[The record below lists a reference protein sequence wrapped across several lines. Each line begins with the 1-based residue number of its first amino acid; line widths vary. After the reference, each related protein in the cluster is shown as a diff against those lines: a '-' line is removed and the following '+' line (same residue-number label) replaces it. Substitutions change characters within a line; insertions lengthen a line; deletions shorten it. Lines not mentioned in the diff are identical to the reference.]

1 MKKGLTDNVLTAAIC
16 AAVFSLL
23 MMAGSMVHA
32 IIAGFEDATDITRT
46 AENTRSAEQAP
57 EAAELDPNVLSVP
70 AAGMAGKGETI
81 AYDCK
86 DMIYQT
92 TGSGI
97 KFVRELGG
105 VYNAAIING
114 QFGLYKLAYG
124 HLQPVDNSVLD
135 PDSIRKLRY
144 TLVNCKEY
152 YIRSGVQML
161 TGASSSGARG

>member
-1 MKKGLTDNVLTAAIC
+1 MKTGVTLDFVPVAIFAAI
-16 AAVFSLL
+16 FSVM
-23 MMAGSMVHA
+23 MMAGSMLYA
-32 IIAGFEDATDITRT
+32 IIAGFDNATDITRT
-46 AENTRSAEQAP
+46 AEKDP
-57 EAAELDPNVLSVP
+57 EAAEFDPSVLPAP
-70 AAGMAGKGETI
+70 AAGKGGSS

-92 TGSGI
+92 TESGV
-97 KFVRELGG
+97 KYVRELGG

-114 QFGLYKLAYG
+114 QFGLYKLDYG

-144 TLVNCKEY
+144 ALEHCKEV

-161 TGASSSGARG
+161 TGAVASGPLG